1 VTTPLSILVLTFN
14 EEANVEACLAS
25 VCGWADDIVVLD
37 SGSTD
42 RTLAICSAFGAST
55 TFHPYVDHRS
65 QMEWGITGVPWK
77 HAWLLLLDADNVVST
92 ELKGEIDALLKSD
105 DPGINGYYNPHEH
118 YFRNR
123 RVRGLKANWLRL
135 IRRGSVRVDESELVD
150 FRLIVEGRTGSL
162 TGAIVETNQKELD
175 IDFWIDKHQ
184 KFARRMAVEEVLRR
198 EHLLEWSKDIQPRLG
213 GNSDER
219 TIWFKNHWYRMPLYV
234 RPFLYFLYRYFVRLG
249 FLDGWN
255 GFVYHFLQ
263 AFWFRLLVDIHIGGL
278 RGDIDAGR
286 ITLAELM
293 RQNGLVSDEMAS
305 PRTRAVSAR

>member
-1 VTTPLSILVLTFN
+1 MTTPLSVLVLTFN
-14 EEANVEACLAS
+14 EEANVQACLAS

-42 RTLAICSAFGAST
+42 RTLAICSAFGATT

-65 QMEWGITGVPWK
+65 QMKWGITGLPWK
-77 HAWLLLLDADNVVST
+77 HEWLLLLDADNVVT
-92 ELKGEIDALLKSD
+92 TQLKDEMDALLKSD

-135 IRRGSVRVDESELVD
+135 IRRGSVRADESELVD

-162 TGAIVETNQKELD
+162 KGAIVENNQKELD

-184 KFARRMAVEEVLRR
+184 KFARRIAVEEVLRR
-198 EHLLEWSKDIQPRLG
+198 EHLLEWSRDLQPRLG
-213 GNSDER
+213 GSPDER
-219 TIWFKNHWYRMPLYV
+219 MIWFKNRWYRMPLYV
-234 RPFLYFLYRYFVRLG
+234 RPFLFFFYRYIFRLG

-278 RGDIDAGR
+278 RRDIGAGH

-293 RQNGLVSDEMAS
+293 RQNGLVSVLAS
-305 PRTRAVSAR
+305 PGTGAVSAR